1 MQGPRMCAVSCF
13 SSTALTSAA
22 PGSCPVLS
30 LDCGPR
36 PGPPDA
42 RQGAG
47 AGQPR
52 GLERHSALQSG
63 VGSQGPRGAA
73 GGGAPSTPRRPPT
86 GPKRTLLVCFPGRGW
101 GGFYK
106 HKCQSSESSANTPGS
121 CGERGQKGW
130 SLGPGQGWAAG
141 SEVLAPSSSLTVDTA
156 GGRVGAEGARE
167 LSDFC
172 SLLPTRVRGLRDT
185 HIDTHRLTHTQ
196 RHTPTHRHTQ
206 RHA

>member
-1 MQGPRMCAVSCF
+1 MCAVSCF
-13 SSTALTSAA
+13 SSTALTSAV
-22 PGSCPVLS
+22 PSPSPVLS
-30 LDCGPR
+30 LDGGPR

-52 GLERHSALQSG
+52 GLERHSALQ
-63 VGSQGPRGAA
+63 PAWAARGQEELLEA
-73 GGGAPSTPRRPPT
+73 GLPPPPRRPPM

-121 CGERGQKGW
+121 CGERRQKGW
-130 SLGPGQGWAAG
+130 SLVPGQGRAAG

-156 GGRVGAEGARE
+156 GGGVGAEGAWE